1 MKRASQSQAGSYAS
15 KGHSQPLL
23 RPYHKTR
30 EFPFFRILLASFGF
44 LLSVLSGFGGGV
56 VNSADEASLR
66 TALAGGGTVTFSA
79 SGTINLASQLIITN
93 DTVVDGNGQSVTI
106 SGSNAVRVFYVNPG
120 VQFTLLNLT
129 IANGRTNNGA
139 GLFNSDGSI
148 TISNCVFTNNQV
160 IGTNGGISLA
170 TRPGESVSG
179 GAIWNSGSLT
189 LRDTLFRTNVAA
201 GGKGSDYLSFNQGQ
215 PSGPGGAGSGGAIY
229 NAGSLSLTGL
239 TFIANGAY
247 GGNGGVGSGP
257 ANPPGSGGT
266 EPTPPFPP

>member
-1 MKRASQSQAGSYAS
+1 MKRASQSQTGSYAS

-30 EFPFFRILLASFGF
+30 EFHFFRILLASFGF

-120 VQFTLLNLT
+120 V
-129 IANGRTNNGA
+129 
-139 GLFNSDGSI
+139 
-148 TISNCVFTNNQV
+148 
-160 IGTNGGISLA
+160 
-170 TRPGESVSG
+170 
-179 GAIWNSGSLT
+179 
-189 LRDTLFRTNVAA
+189 
-201 GGKGSDYLSFNQGQ
+201 
-215 PSGPGGAGSGGAIY
+215 
-229 NAGSLSLTGL
+229 
-239 TFIANGAY
+239 
-247 GGNGGVGSGP
+247 
-257 ANPPGSGGT
+257 
-266 EPTPPFPP
+266 